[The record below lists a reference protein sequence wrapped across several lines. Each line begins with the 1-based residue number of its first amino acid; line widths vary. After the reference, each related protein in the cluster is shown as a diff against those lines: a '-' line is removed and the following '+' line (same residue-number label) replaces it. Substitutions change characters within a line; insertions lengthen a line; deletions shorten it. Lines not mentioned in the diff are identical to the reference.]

1 LEIVAFT
8 TKKDN
13 SVTKML
19 ELSKSP
25 NVTFQ
30 NNKSGFLM
38 LVFCLYILKVLKSW
52 LKTIRLYSLSVD
64 RFHSFLHA
72 IQTLCPR
79 KRCSCLSWLSEFQ
92 GTASH
97 L

>member
-38 LVFCLYILKVLKSW
+38 LVFCLYILKVLKS
-52 LKTIRLYSLSVD
+52 
-64 RFHSFLHA
+64 
-72 IQTLCPR
+72 
-79 KRCSCLSWLSEFQ
+79 
-92 GTASH
+92 
-97 L
+97 